1 MDMEKTDMD
10 KCRQKLNTDFIRQY
24 GYKLFPE
31 NNDLP
36 ENETH

>member
-1 MDMEKTDMD
+1 MEKTDMD
-10 KCRQKLNTDFIRQY
+10 KYRQKLNTDFIRQY
-24 GYKLFPE
+24 GYKFPE